1 MTQAFDP
8 WLTLDELCRAAGVA
22 PEWLTERVQ
31 GGLIEAQGKEA
42 ATWRFDALIV
52 RRVRSMREIE
62 SGYGAAP
69 ELAALV
75 ADLEDEVARLR
86 RRLALFG

>member
-22 PEWLTERVQ
+22 PDWVVEHVHA
-31 GGLIEAQGKEA
+31 GLIEVQGDA
-42 ATWRFDALIV
+42 AAAWHFDALIV
-52 RRVRSMREIE
+52 RRVRSMHRIE
-62 SGYGAAP
+62 HGFDAVP

-86 RRLALFG
+86 RRLAIFE